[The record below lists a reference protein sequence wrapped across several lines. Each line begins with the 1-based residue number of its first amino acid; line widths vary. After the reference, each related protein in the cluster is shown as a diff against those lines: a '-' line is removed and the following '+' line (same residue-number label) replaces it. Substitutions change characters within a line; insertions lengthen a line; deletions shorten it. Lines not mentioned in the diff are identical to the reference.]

1 MSKLSTMEAKDENS
15 DSGDFER
22 ESIMTDKNETRDKFL
37 LLDPGK

>member
-1 MSKLSTMEAKDENS
+1 MEAKDENS

-37 LLDPGK
+37 LLEPNK